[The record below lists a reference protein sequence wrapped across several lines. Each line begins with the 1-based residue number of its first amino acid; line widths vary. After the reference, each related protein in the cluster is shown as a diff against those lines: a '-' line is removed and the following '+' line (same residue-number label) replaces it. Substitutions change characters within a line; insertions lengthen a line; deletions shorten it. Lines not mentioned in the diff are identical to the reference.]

1 MEREKKVYHGTALHP
16 HTILRYTGINTGK
29 LLGYRVYP
37 WYSPRTILRYT
48 GINTGKHCTG

>member
-1 MEREKKVYHGTALHP
+1 MEREKRVYHGTALHP

-37 WYSPRTILRYT
+37 DTVPVQYSDTQ
-48 GINTGKHCTG
+48 G

>member
-1 MEREKKVYHGTALHP
+1 MEREKRVYHGTALHP

-29 LLGYRVYP
+29 LLDYRVYP